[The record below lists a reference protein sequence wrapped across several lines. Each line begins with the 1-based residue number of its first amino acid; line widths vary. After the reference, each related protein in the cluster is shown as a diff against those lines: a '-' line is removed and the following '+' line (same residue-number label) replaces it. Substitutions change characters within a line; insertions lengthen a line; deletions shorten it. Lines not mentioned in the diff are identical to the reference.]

1 MMNPATLP
9 TLTPEEAAQRRRKI
23 RTTALW
29 LLAFAVAVY
38 GGAIA
43 IFITRHA

>member
-1 MMNPATLP
+1 MMSPVTQP
-9 TLTPEEAAQRRRKI
+9 SLTPEETAQRRRKI

>member
-1 MMNPATLP
+1 MMNGAALH
-9 TLTPEEAAQRRRKI
+9 TLTPAEAAQRRRKI
-23 RTTALW
+23 RGTALW

-43 IFITRHA
+43 IFITRH